1 MATTRVLLIAALVAG
16 FGAVAVAGPYRNCSK
31 LKKWK
36 YDKVYKRGDV
46 VWYPGG
52 MNKGV
57 EYKCDKDTCHKI
69 EPRSGSDKGT
79 WASLGNCENTPD
91 SP

>member
-1 MATTRVLLIAALVAG
+1 MKKLLFVTAVLVAG
-16 FGAVAVAGPYRNCSK
+16 LGAAIAGPYRNCSK
-31 LKKWK
+31 LKKWN
-36 YDKVYKRGDV
+36 YDKVYKRGDT

-69 EPRSGSDKGT
+69 EPTSGSDKGT
-79 WASLGNCENTPD
+79 WRSLGSCENKPD
-91 SP
+91 GL